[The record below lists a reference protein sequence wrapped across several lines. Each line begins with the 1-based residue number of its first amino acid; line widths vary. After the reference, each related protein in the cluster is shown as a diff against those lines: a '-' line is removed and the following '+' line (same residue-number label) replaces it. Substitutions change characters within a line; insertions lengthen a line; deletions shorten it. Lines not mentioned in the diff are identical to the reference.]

1 MCGDVCHRNE
11 GGRGKGAG
19 GRGPG
24 KPPSEGKTRAKA
36 SVGRGPPETRNRAEC
51 VDAEG
56 CTVKGR
62 ASADDRAW
70 GAHALPRASGR
81 PRAAL
86 GARGPGDR
94 VRPAGCRGRE
104 PGTSVSAQGRPR
116 PRSHVFCPLALSG
129 SWPVVRCPPGRGAP
143 YSANP
148 ADTRTDTAVCAS
160 RSPARG
166 RVRSATEAAVR
177 GAAGRRWQARG
188 GPVGA
193 AGRRGREEGGPE
205 RSASRHPGAAVRT
218 GVQGLRLS
226 LEGPRAALAA
236 SAVRGHPGCSTESL
250 RPADGPRG
258 HRRDFKPGRASR
270 LHRTVSCE
278 L

>member
-24 KPPSEGKTRAKA
+24 KPPSEGKTRVKA

-51 VDAEG
+51 ADAEG

-81 PRAAL
+81 PPRCTRRPR
-86 GARGPGDR
+86 ARGPSPSRR
-94 VRPAGCRGRE
+94 VQRPRARHVG
-104 PGTSVSAQGRPR
+104 VSAGRPR
-116 PRSHVFCPLALSG
+116 PRSHVFCPSALSG

-166 RVRSATEAAVR
+166 RVRSGGREGRCGQAVAGTR
-177 GAAGRRWQARG
+177 GARG
-188 GPVGA
+188 GG
-193 AGRRGREEGGPE
+193 
-205 RSASRHPGAAVRT
+205 
-218 GVQGLRLS
+218 
-226 LEGPRAALAA
+226 RAAWSGGGRGP
-236 SAVRGHPGCSTESL
+236 SAVRAVTRGLPCALACRGFGCRLKGRGQLWPPLPSGATRAAAQSPCDPPTALEAIDATLNQAAHPGCTGL
-250 RPADGPRG
+250 
-258 HRRDFKPGRASR
+258 
-270 LHRTVSCE
+270 
-278 L
+278 

>member
-24 KPPSEGKTRAKA
+24 RPPSEGKTRAKA

-51 VDAEG
+51 ADAEG
-56 CTVKGR
+56 CTVRGR

-70 GAHALPRASGR
+70 GAHGLPRASGR

-104 PGTSVSAQGRPR
+104 PGMSVSAQGRPR

-166 RVRSATEAAVR
+166 RVRSGGREGRCGQAVAGSR
-177 GAAGRRWQARG
+177 GARG
-188 GPVGA
+188 GSGA
-193 AGRRGREEGGPE
+193 AWSGGGRARAQCEP
-205 RSASRHPGAAVRT
+205 SPGAAVRT

-258 HRRDFKPGRASR
+258 HRATLNRAAHPGCTG
-270 LHRTVSCE
+270 L
-278 L
+278 

>member
-24 KPPSEGKTRAKA
+24 RPPSEGKTRAKA

-51 VDAEG
+51 ADAEG

-70 GAHALPRASGR
+70 GAHGLPRASGR
-81 PRAAL
+81 PPRCTRRPR
-86 GARGPGDR
+86 ARGPSPSRR
-94 VRPAGCRGRE
+94 VQRPRARHVR
-104 PGTSVSAQGRPR
+104 VSAGRPR

-166 RVRSATEAAVR
+166 RVRSGGREGRCGQAVAGAR
-177 GAAGRRWQARG
+177 GARG
-188 GPVGA
+188 GGGA
-193 AGRRGREEGGPE
+193 AWSGGGRARAQCEPSPRGC
-205 RSASRHPGAAVRT
+205 
-218 GVQGLRLS
+218 
-226 LEGPRAALAA
+226 RAHWRAGA
-236 SAVRGHPGCSTESL
+236 SAV
-250 RPADGPRG
+250 A
-258 HRRDFKPGRASR
+258 
-270 LHRTVSCE
+270 
-278 L
+278 